1 MDQPSSMWGIV
12 SHSVVGASPLEQG
25 VLLLLVILSIVS
37 WAIIFAKSAAL
48 KRCRRNGEA
57 FVQAVLGAA
66 HSGEALERG
75 KAAGPSP
82 QLAVFTAAVHALEEA
97 RNEPEPPAAAGH
109 IPLRTRKNL
118 GERLRIRMEAASR
131 EQFSKLS
138 RGMDVLAT
146 CGSASPFIGLF
157 GTVWGIMA
165 TFQVLGTAKSASLQV
180 VAPGISAALIAT
192 AAGLAVAIPAVAAY
206 NRLSA
211 RLDEEQERSD
221 GFMER
226 VVFLIGAADEQALA
240 AQPAR
245 SPVATTT
252 TTATPAAV

>member
-1 MDQPSSMWGIV
+1 MDQSSSMWGIV
-12 SHSVVGASPLEQG
+12 SHAVAGASALEQG
-25 VLLLLVILSIVS
+25 ILLLLAILSVVS
-37 WAIIFAKSAAL
+37 WAIIFAKLTAL
-48 KRCRRNGEA
+48 KRCRHNGDA
-57 FVQAVLGAA
+57 FLAAVMGAA

-82 QLAVFTAAVHALEEA
+82 QLAVFAAAVQALDEA
-97 RNEPEPPAAAGH
+97 RNEPDPPAAAGY

-118 GERLRIRMEAASR
+118 AERLRLRMEQANR
-131 EQFSKLS
+131 EQFAKLA

-146 CGSASPFIGLF
+146 CGSASPFIGLL

-192 AAGLAVAIPAVAAY
+192 AAGLFVAIPAVAAY

-221 GFMER
+221 GFMDR
-226 VVFLIGAADEQALA
+226 VGFLIGAADEQALA
-240 AQPAR
+240 
-245 SPVATTT
+245 T
-252 TTATPAAV
+252 TPAAPAEPAASAPAPAAG